1 MLLSSSR
8 LHLLSQLNASGL
20 WHTHFESYSNFPQC
34 SRIFPFCELGQEDS
48 KSLESFLKSLSDG
61 HDLRLFSLRAILWF
75 FLLVSF
81 DFFAGS
87 DCEDHEDE
95 KANNK
100 RRSSD

>member
-1 MLLSSSR
+1 MVCGILT
-8 LHLLSQLNASGL
+8 LNHTVTFRSAPEFFTFLNGL
-20 WHTHFESYSNFPQC
+20 
-34 SRIFPFCELGQEDS
+34 EDS
-48 KSLESFLKSLSDG
+48 KSFESFRKGLSDG